1 MPAPIE
7 LDAASIK
14 VPASGLG
21 AVDAD
26 DMTRMLHAVAGDHA
40 FEAAGVED
48 TPANRKAFAVL
59 QAESHAI
66 PDGQDL
72 DIPFFD

>member
-1 MPAPIE
+1 MPEPIE
-7 LDAASIK
+7 LSPASIR
-14 VPASGLG
+14 VPDAGLG
-21 AVDAD
+21 AIDSAT
-26 DMTRMLHAVAGDHA
+26 MTAMLHAVAGDHA

-59 QAESHAI
+59 QQESHDL
-66 PDGQDL
+66 PDGTDL